1 MLNDPRK
8 RQRLVALF
16 IAGWLLFN
24 EPLLGI
30 FHGSLT
36 GSGLPGVAVW
46 LFAVWALIIIAIGWM
61 SRRGR

>member
-1 MLNDPRK
+1 MLNDPRS
-8 RQRLVALF
+8 RQRLIALF
-16 IAGWLLFN
+16 IAGWLLLN

-30 FHGSLT
+30 FHGGLT
-36 GSGLPGVAVW
+36 AGGLPTVAVW